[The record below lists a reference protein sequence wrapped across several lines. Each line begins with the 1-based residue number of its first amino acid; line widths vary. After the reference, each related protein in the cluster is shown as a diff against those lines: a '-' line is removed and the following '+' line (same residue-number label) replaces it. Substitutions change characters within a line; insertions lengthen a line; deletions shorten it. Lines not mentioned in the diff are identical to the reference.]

1 MCLLVSQGSSVYVSQ
16 ILIILTGFTH
26 ALVGSCQYETS
37 LTGIS
42 QYFSTCLS
50 SLLSS
55 LQQVSPGMFLWEW
68 LGSKSRQAQL
78 YRRICGNTQ
87 ALFVSF
93 SNIPLAKASPG
104 GTQGPREGI
113 QSYRSK
119 GVDLERV
126 SIGTSVYQMSFHFFP
141 PF

>member
-1 MCLLVSQGSSVYVSQ
+1 MCLLVSQGSSVYLSQ

-50 SLLSS
+50 SLWL
-55 LQQVSPGMFLWEW
+55 VSPGMFLWEW
-68 LGSKSRQAQL
+68 LRSKSRQAQL
-78 YRRICGNTQ
+78 YRRICGNRQ
-87 ALFVSF
+87 ALFMSF

-104 GTQGPREGI
+104 GTQGPSEGI
-113 QSYRSK
+113 QSYQSK
-119 GVDLERV
+119 GEDLERV
-126 SIGTSVYQMSFHFFP
+126 WIGTSIYQMSFHFPP